1 MSMNEF
7 IDWRSKAKHVGFGV
21 VCELMRGSCLPLRLY
36 ISTCVSTC
44 ALHGGEGGERKG
56 WATYT
61 RTYRHYRIPGIYI
74 YIYIPGAYARTTP
87 LEGLHQ
93 RDCCRVTPPLSLSLS
108 IKQFNTLEHQE
119 EMAHEK
125 HAPRRNWYA
134 VGCFVQ
140 VALFPPEICIARS
153 GSQP

>member
-1 MSMNEF
+1 MAE
-7 IDWRSKAKHVGFGV
+7 RGV
-21 VCELMRGSCLPLRLY
+21 REKDEL
-36 ISTCVSTC
+36 
-44 ALHGGEGGERKG
+44 
-56 WATYT
+56 
-61 RTYRHYRIPGIYI
+61 RTLVRTVTIEYQVYI

-125 HAPRRNWYA
+125 HAPRRN
-134 VGCFVQ
+134 
-140 VALFPPEICIARS
+140 
-153 GSQP
+153 